1 MENERAIENLRGL
14 SDDLYR
20 SMLQSRDGTITI
32 PLQLARQIDY
42 VLAAVIIAMREWK
55 KEEAIQ

>member
-1 MENERAIENLRGL
+1 MENERAIENLREL

-42 VLAAVIIAMREWK
+42 VLAAVIMAMREWK